1 MNKKKRREVL
11 EMVDKELKIK
21 NVDRIV
27 LNGLH
32 PSRENVMIESYERD
46 YTSMGFLGWEMSE
59 NTEIPEDIAL
69 SNIRNSVRY
78 GFISLAELG
87 SLVDELR
94 AAQNIMISNNRI
106 KENK

>member
-1 MNKKKRREVL
+1 
-11 EMVDKELKIK
+11 
-21 NVDRIV
+21 
-27 LNGLH
+27 
-32 PSRENVMIESYERD
+32 
-46 YTSMGFLGWEMSE
+46 MSE